1 MGSIAEILSTKVT
14 TKAVSRVA
22 AATSRILT
30 LFQMNPGGANERSQ
44 GYRRFGYDIFN
55 DARSVAIA
63 RAPGATSGTVRRQ
76 AVGRVDGTFPRVA
89 EKLPLLLEELHNFRR
104 IGGQMAEFDNG
115 GQEFIR
121 RQQRFMGQR
130 VANFRLLS
138 LGGMMRGKMY
148 AHRTDSGDDIY
159 YDFTSSSALHTVDW
173 QIPAGNLSQL
183 DMLGAGSII
192 GTSWDNPVAD
202 IPGDLLQIDKA
213 FQVLCGSRLEFAVC
227 GSTMWNNIINNDYV
241 ISQAGTSNTAFEII
255 QREDGVSENGMPR
268 TTMLGRLR
276 AVPWLTW
283 HITNEGLDVGTQA
296 STTYTPFVGDNNVWF
311 GPQPNP
317 DYMEMLLGSEPVSE
331 GPNLPATE
339 RFGMHAYNVNTYD
352 PAGYVLHTLDN
363 ALPALYVPKAT
374 AYGTCVF

>member
-14 TKAVSRVA
+14 TKAISRVA
-22 AATSRILT
+22 AATSRMLT

-44 GYRRFGYDIFN
+44 GHRRFGYDIFN

-63 RAPGATSGTVRRQ
+63 RAPGATSATVRRQ

-89 EKLPLLLEELHNFRR
+89 EKLPLLLEELHNFRK
-104 IGGQMAEFDNG
+104 IGGQVAEFDNG

-138 LGGMMRGKMY
+138 LAGMMRGAMY
-148 AHRTDSGDDIY
+148 AHRVDGGDDIY
-159 YDFTSSSALHTVDW
+159 YDFTSSSAAYTIDW
-173 QIPAGNLSQL
+173 QIPAGNKSQL
-183 DMLGAGSII
+183 NMLGGGNII

-202 IPGDLLQIDKA
+202 IPGDLLQINKA
-213 FQVLCGSRLEFAVC
+213 FQRLCGSSLQLAAC
-227 GSTMWNNIINNDYV
+227 SSGMWNNIINNDYV
-241 ISQAGTSNTAFEII
+241 ISQAGSANTPFAIL
-255 QREDGVSENGMPR
+255 QREDGNSENGLPR
-268 TTMLGRLR
+268 TTFIAQLR
-276 AVPWLTW
+276 AVPWMLW
-283 HITNEGLDVGTQA
+283 YITDEGLDVGAQG
-296 STTYTPFVGDNNVWF
+296 STTYTPFIGDNDVWF
-311 GPQPNP
+311 GPAPNP

-339 RFGMHAYNVNTYD
+339 RFGMHAYNVSTYD

-363 ALPALYVPKAT
+363 AIPALYVPKAT